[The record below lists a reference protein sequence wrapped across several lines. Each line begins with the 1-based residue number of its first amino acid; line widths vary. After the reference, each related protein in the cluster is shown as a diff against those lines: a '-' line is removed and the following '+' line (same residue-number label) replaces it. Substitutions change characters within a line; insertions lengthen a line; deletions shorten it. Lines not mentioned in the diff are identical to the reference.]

1 MRNLSPEFEALL
13 KSEHS
18 RLAWCWTVTRA
29 DNVILGFTDHDC
41 DLTVDGIVH
50 HARSGLTPSAL
61 DSREGFA
68 IDNCALSGALDH
80 ESLDSA
86 ALAEGLFDGAQL
98 IMRRVSWD
106 DPSVNDT
113 VWVGRFGKITRSDNG
128 FTADLV
134 GPGEALNRSTGRVF
148 SKMCDA
154 RFGDARCGVNIGDY
168 PDGTACPRTFAACTS
183 QFTNA
188 VNFRGFPY
196 LIGDDAMQ
204 AGPDSQA
211 VRDGSSRYS

>member
-1 MRNLSPEFEALL
+1 MRDLSPEFRALIEA
-13 KSEHS
+13 EHS
-18 RLAWCWTVTRA
+18 RVCWCWTITRA
-29 DNVILGFTDHDC
+29 DEIMLGFTDHDR
-41 DLTVDGIVH
+41 DLTVGGVIH
-50 HARSGLTPSAL
+50 YARSGLTPSAV

-68 IDNCALSGALDH
+68 VDNSAIAGALDH

-86 ALAEGLFDGAQL
+86 ALAKGLFDGAQIIL
-98 IMRRVSWD
+98 RRVSWENPD
-106 DPSVNDT
+106 ITDT
-113 VWVGRFGKITRSDNG
+113 VWAGRFGKITRSDNG

-134 GPGEALNRSTGRVF
+134 GPGEALNRAVGRVF

-154 RFGDARCGVNIGDY
+154 RFGDARCGVDAANY
-168 PDGTACPRTFAACTS
+168 PEGTLCPRTFEACQSLFNNT
-183 QFTNA
+183 